1 MICYSVGKFNL
12 AHVCPFLDP
21 MRSPAS
27 HASMLL
33 RIVLGILPLFYQTEA
48 AMEDLQLLTVD
59 QVSRRLSV
67 GPDAVRR
74 WQPRCRRSAMMGHF

>member
-1 MICYSVGKFNL
+1 
-12 AHVCPFLDP
+12 

-59 QVSRRLSV
+59 QVSRRLAV

-74 WQPRCRRSAMMGHF
+74 GQRV

>member
-1 MICYSVGKFNL
+1 
-12 AHVCPFLDP
+12 
-21 MRSPAS
+21 
-27 HASMLL
+27 MLL

-59 QVSRRLSV
+59 QVSHRFAA

-74 WQPRCRRSAMMGHF
+74 WQRTVGVQG

>member
-1 MICYSVGKFNL
+1 
-12 AHVCPFLDP
+12 

-59 QVSRRLSV
+59 QVSHRFAA

-74 WQPRCRRSAMMGHF
+74 GQRTVGVQG

>member
-1 MICYSVGKFNL
+1 
-12 AHVCPFLDP
+12 

-59 QVSRRLSV
+59 QVSRRLAV

-74 WQPRCRRSAMMGHF
+74 WQRL

>member
-1 MICYSVGKFNL
+1 
-12 AHVCPFLDP
+12 
-21 MRSPAS
+21 MRRPVS

-59 QVSRRLSV
+59 QVSRLLAV
-67 GPDAVRR
+67 GPDSVRR
-74 WQPRCRRSAMMGHF
+74 WLRA